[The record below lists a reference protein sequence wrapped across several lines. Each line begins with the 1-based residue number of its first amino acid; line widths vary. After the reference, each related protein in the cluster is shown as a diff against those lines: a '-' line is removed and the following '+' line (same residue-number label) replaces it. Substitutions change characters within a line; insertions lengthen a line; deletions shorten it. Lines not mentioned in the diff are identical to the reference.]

1 MLERFVQWE
10 TLAPRTA
17 ENVPPE
23 DAILWREVSRS
34 DPLQR
39 FLWSAGAAGA
49 TVLVI
54 VNDPH
59 RATRTRPVLAALCEA
74 RRGLTR
80 QPRFRALVATGTH
93 RFDAPE
99 RRAFETA
106 TFHDCG
112 LELDA
117 VAWHDAFDSSAL
129 AEIAGF
135 RMHRWIEESEFLL
148 PIGSVGLH
156 YFAGLTGAHKTAT
169 IGCMSYEDIERNHA
183 GAMDSASD
191 AFVCRGNPVF
201 DDIARTLGALELAG
215 KRICAVNQIVR
226 DNSAVDA
233 RAGSWLDSLVGLT
246 AAVFRTSFQYVPH
259 AVDILHLKVPP
270 PLGRSFYQADKALK
284 NNHLA
289 VRDSGGII
297 LEADCSDGI
306 GPDAFMSL
314 LREAPDY
321 ASAVR
326 IVQQRG
332 YRLGDHKAVKLR
344 HLTDPAVRNVRVAL
358 VSTHIAQTHADTVG
372 LTVFET
378 VEAATSWLTGGVIDG
393 SLLRGLRIDDAG
405 NFRATPCGQEPIEF
419 PDTP

>member
-1 MLERFVQWE
+1 MIFATPTSKCSLPAYLRESMLERSVQWE

-49 TVLVI
+49 AVLLL

-59 RATRTRPVLAALCEA
+59 RGTRTRPVLAALCEA

-80 QPRFRALVATGTH
+80 QPRFRVLVATGTH

-135 RMHRWIEESEFLL
+135 RMHRWIDESKFLL

-183 GAMDSASD
+183 GAMNSASD

-201 DDIARTLGALELAG
+201 DDIARTLGAPDNVPAG
-215 KRICAVNQIVR
+215 KQ
-226 DNSAVDA
+226 A
-233 RAGSWLDSLVGLT
+233 RNTSMADSPGL
-246 AAVFRTSFQYVPH
+246 
-259 AVDILHLKVPP
+259 
-270 PLGRSFYQADKALK
+270 
-284 NNHLA
+284 
-289 VRDSGGII
+289 
-297 LEADCSDGI
+297 
-306 GPDAFMSL
+306 SL
-314 LREAPDY
+314 P
-321 ASAVR
+321 
-326 IVQQRG
+326 
-332 YRLGDHKAVKLR
+332 
-344 HLTDPAVRNVRVAL
+344 
-358 VSTHIAQTHADTVG
+358 ST
-372 LTVFET
+372 
-378 VEAATSWLTGGVIDG
+378 WLT
-393 SLLRGLRIDDAG
+393 RCM
-405 NFRATPCGQEPIEF
+405 TCE
-419 PDTP
+419 